1 MQTCSAET
9 QIKQSLVDVGMVQ
22 ECVVKALDVK
32 NQEDKEEKMEI
43 KKRAT
48 SVIVHGVAESDAT
61 DTSQR
66 ETEDTD
72 VIAAMMHEIDSD
84 DVKATK
90 IVRLGKSRW
99 QRQTLMITYRS
110 QDQSS

>member
-32 NQEDKEEKMEI
+32 NQEDKEEEMEI

-66 ETEDTD
+66 ETED
-72 VIAAMMHEIDSD
+72 IDAVVYWGGIRGYTAYTNLQVFLTAYTHLSD
-84 DVKATK
+84 HK
-90 IVRLGKSRW
+90 
-99 QRQTLMITYRS
+99 
-110 QDQSS
+110 